1 MDLEN
6 NVLKGPVMGECFAPN
21 YSNLFMGFGEET
33 FVYSML
39 NVYLDEILWRGTY
52 IGDMWSGSQT
62 EQLVSYISK
71 QYQ

>member
-1 MDLEN
+1 
-6 NVLKGPVMGECFAPN
+6 
-21 YSNLFMGFGEET
+21 MGFGEET

-39 NVYLDEILWRGTY
+39 NVYLDEILWSGTY

-62 EQLVSYISK
+62 ELIVSYISK